1 MSHSELVVTL
11 SGASAGQPATGVCD
25 IPGVDLHPAC
35 LGGDAVGGL
44 VGGIAGGAIQELA
57 EAVVGA
63 VTEVLEAV
71 VGFLAAPIRP
81 DVQQNWL
88 AASVDRML
96 AASATFALLFFVFG
110 IARAI
115 LRSSPRELGRVVG
128 YTVAAFAG
136 SGVALALTQAFI
148 VLVDVASAQVAAGT
162 GRDMAHT
169 FDAMVKPLTALLVTG
184 PGGSLL
190 AALLGGLVGLAAL
203 AVYLELF
210 VRNVM
215 IHVVV
220 YFLPLMLIGTIW
232 GPTRRWGKRGIEFL
246 GVLILSKF
254 VLYAV
259 ISLGW
264 SAVASF
270 DDTALSTAWASVL
283 TGFVLIAVAAWMP
296 WLLFKLLPFMEVHVR
311 AAMNRHDAR
320 GSLTA
325 PLTSAG
331 APMRTLESNL
341 RRAAGVAALVKGGPM
356 AAALVTG
363 GGRGAGFG
371 GFLTSAGGARMLGGA
386 GGGGA
391 RGGATEAVSAGR
403 SGTAPQLDRPR
414 PAGDPQPLP
423 TTATRSLPPSSRG
436 GPREGPRR

>member
-1 MSHSELVVTL
+1 MSLTEPTVALATAATGL
-11 SGASAGQPATGVCD
+11 PASGVCD
-25 IPGVDLHPAC
+25 IPGVNLSPAC

-44 VGGIAGGAIQELA
+44 VGGIAGSAIQELA

-63 VTEVLEAV
+63 VTQVLEAV
-71 VGFLAAPIRP
+71 VGFLAAPIQP

-88 AASVDRML
+88 ATSVDRML
-96 AASATFALLFFVFG
+96 AASATFAALFFVFG
-110 IARAI
+110 VAQAI

-128 YTVAAFAG
+128 YTVGAFAG
-136 SGVALALTQAFI
+136 AGVALALTQAFI

-162 GRDMAHT
+162 GQDMAET
-169 FDAMVKPLTALLVTG
+169 FTAMMKPLGAMVATG

-220 YFLPLMLIGTIW
+220 YFLPLMLLGGIW

-270 DDTALSTAWASVL
+270 DDTSLSTAWASVL

-311 AAMNRHDAR
+311 SAMNRHDAR

-356 AAALVTG
+356 AAALV
-363 GGRGAGFG
+363 
-371 GFLTSAGGARMLGGA
+371 S
-386 GGGGA
+386 GGGGWWWRVRRVPRLRGRRPDA
-391 RGGATEAVSAGR
+391 RRRQRCWGWWACGCRQWRHVAAAQ
-403 SGTAPQLDRPR
+403 QL
-414 PAGDPQPLP
+414 
-423 TTATRSLPPSSRG
+423 T
-436 GPREGPRR
+436 PRR